1 MTTHPRLTPQNR
13 KYAYRIA
20 WATLV
25 LLSAR
30 GVIAAHELPLW
41 QTLAAALL
49 GVADAHTDPTTP
61 TGQPRAEYGG
71 D

>member
-1 MTTHPRLTPQNR
+1 MTRPLITPQNR

-20 WATLV
+20 WAGLV

-30 GVIAAHELPLW
+30 GIVAAHELPLW
-41 QTLAAALL
+41 QSLAAALF